1 MKIKTRENV
10 REGVP
15 SEGGKDGDMRIYN
28 RTPLPPQGDQGD
40 GGESQWSA
48 ARTWGGPC
56 AIILTFSAAKQKR
69 MGAVW
74 EKGRGGKRER
84 KEGEGAT

>member
-1 MKIKTRENV
+1 M

-48 ARTWGGPC
+48 ARTRGGPC
-56 AIILTFSAAKQKR
+56 AIILTFSAAKT
-69 MGAVW
+69 
-74 EKGRGGKRER
+74 EKDGGSVGERERGEKER